1 MATDLS
7 PPLEVYLLGLVD
19 FDEAQLLQ
27 QRLVYD
33 LGESEAAGA
42 LVLCE
47 HPPTIS
53 IGRSGSRAFIAA
65 DDEELKRLGINV
77 RWVNRGGGTSLHL
90 PGQLNAYLAL
100 DLSRARLGL
109 RDYLDGLNRAV
120 VALLNEFGLKGVA
133 KPDGGG
139 VFIGNAKVASIGVA
153 VKRWIAYH
161 GVTVNVGPFLEPF
174 QILDEPGPDGGR
186 LRLTSL
192 EAQRQ
197 RPAPMPKVRESF
209 IRHLESTFNLSRHHV
224 YTDHPMVRRK
234 ARLHAYAQSLG

>member
-1 MATDLS
+1 MSTDL
-7 PPLEVYLLGLVD
+7 PPSFEVYLLGLVD

-33 LGESEAAGA
+33 LGESDHAGA

-53 IGRSGSRAFIAA
+53 IGRSGSRAHVAA
-65 DDEELKRLGINV
+65 DDEELHRLGIPV
-77 RWVNRGGGTSLHL
+77 RWVNRGGGASLHL

-100 DLSRARLGL
+100 DLSRAGL
-109 RDYLDGLNRAV
+109 DMKGYLDGLHRALV
-120 VALLNEFGLKGVA
+120 GLLREFDLKGA
-133 KPDGGG
+133 TREGSPG
-139 VFIGNAKVASIGVA
+139 VFVGNARVASVGVA
-153 VKRWIAYH
+153 VKRWIAYY
-161 GVTVNVGPFLEPF
+161 GVTINVGPFLEPF
-174 QILDEPGPDGGR
+174 QLLDEPGPGGGR

-197 RPAPMPKVRESF
+197 RPAPMPKVRESL
-209 IRHLESTFNLSRHHV
+209 IRHLEETFGLGRHHV

>member
-1 MATDLS
+1 MSTVLP

-19 FDEAQLLQ
+19 FDEAQTLQ

-33 LGESEAAGA
+33 LGESPAAGA

-53 IGRSGSRAFIAA
+53 IGRSGSRAHIAA
-65 DDEELKRLGINV
+65 DDVELRRHGIDV
-77 RWVNRGGGTSLHL
+77 RWVNRGGGTLLHL

-100 DLSRARLGL
+100 DLSRAGL
-109 RDYLDGLNRAV
+109 DLRAYLDGLHRAAVAV
-120 VALLNEFGLKGVA
+120 VSEFDLKA
-133 KPDGGG
+133 AARPEAAG
-139 VFIGNAKVASIGVA
+139 VFAGNARVASIGVA

-161 GVTVNVGPFLEPF
+161 GMTINVGPFLEPF
-174 QILDEPGPDGGR
+174 QLIDEPGPDGSR
-186 LRLTSL
+186 LRQTSL

-197 RPAPMPKVRESF
+197 RAAPMPKVRESL
-209 IRHLESTFNLSRHHV
+209 IRHLESTFGLTRHHV
-224 YTDHPMVRRK
+224 FTDHPMIRRK